1 MNRYAKT
8 FAIGA
13 AGLAGAIAIG
23 VGSAGAQGP
32 PPGFTMPPGMPMP
45 PQCAPGQM
53 PQMGPGGMPSCIP
66 SNMPGGNGGNG
77 GAVPG
82 GAGGNGGGPAGGPG
96 GGMMLPPL
104 AACAPGQIPSTA
116 APCKFDGA
124 GMPEC
129 GPEGPPKLNPDG
141 SLPPGAVPCKPKG
154 LGPQLDMAPPTEA
167 MKKLLTLDVE
177 VDGSGEAP
185 GTFDVTLV
193 AIRKGIGKA
202 ARATMQDQLEGESF
216 IIDASKAKC
225 FADKKSDPDAEAD
238 PVSCKVLSE
247 ATDDSASTLR
257 ATVVTRMKF
266 DQATR
271 QPSFTATK
279 FVIRGKS
286 KI

>member
-23 VGSAGAQGP
+23 VGSAGASGP
-32 PPGFTMPPGMPMP
+32 PPGMTMPPGMPMP

-53 PQMGPGGMPSCIP
+53 PSSQAPCIP
-66 SNMPGGNGGNG
+66 TGGNGGNG
-77 GAVPG
+77 GAMPPG
-82 GAGGNGGGPAGGPG
+82 MPMPGGGPAGAGGNGGA

-104 AACAPGQIPSTA
+104 AACAPGQLPSPA

-167 MKKLLTLDVE
+167 MKKLMTLDVE
-177 VDGSGEAP
+177 VDGSGETP

-216 IIDASKAKC
+216 IIGTNGATKC
-225 FADKKSDPDAEAD
+225 FADKKTDPDAEAD
-238 PVSCKVLSE
+238 KVSCKVLSDAVDDT
-247 ATDDSASTLR
+247 ATTVK
-257 ATVVTRMKF
+257 ATIQARMKF
-266 DQATR
+266 DQASFT
-271 QPSFTATK
+271 PTFTATK
-279 FVIRGKS
+279 VVIKGKN